1 MQKTKE
7 RKGQMGCSWNIGTM
21 QCFPMLQVLKEVL
34 AYMGLANES
43 FSGGRGE
50 VGGKHFFGLLV
61 TALLAAT
68 TWIDSICTQSILTN
82 FLSVFGGH
90 LISANI
96 LHKKRTK
103 VVMPTLY
110 EYQGIL
116 HLLMSHNI
124 TPTPP

>member
-1 MQKTKE
+1 
-7 RKGQMGCSWNIGTM
+7 MGW
-21 QCFPMLQVLKEVL
+21 E
-34 AYMGLANES
+34 
-43 FSGGRGE
+43 
-50 VGGKHFFGLLV
+50 KHFFGLLV
-61 TALLAAT
+61 TALLVAT

-96 LHKKRTK
+96 LHKKRMR
-103 VVMPTLY
+103 VVMPILY

-116 HLLMSHNI
+116 HLLVSYNI